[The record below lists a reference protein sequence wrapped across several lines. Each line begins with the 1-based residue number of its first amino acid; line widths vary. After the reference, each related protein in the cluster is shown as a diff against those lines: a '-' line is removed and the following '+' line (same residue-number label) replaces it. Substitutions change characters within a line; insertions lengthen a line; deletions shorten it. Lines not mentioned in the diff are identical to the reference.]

1 MFKNTYQLGNIPNFF
16 HRQIAHTSLFQ
27 MRYDSLVNSK
37 KWPSESSKGSGIS
50 TFCQSDSVKLF
61 CLHPNYY
68 FSNFHCSSLEWQNF
82 LKFDLVDSKCPKFNK
97 WSKFLKNVSCSRHF
111 RPLKLGVLSWHSE
124 WCLALPYQLNILFC
138 CSVTPLRTASCHSSM
153 CRGEL

>member
-61 CLHPNYY
+61 CLYPNYY

-82 LKFDLVDSKCPKFNK
+82 LKFDLVASKWPKFNN
-97 WSKFLKNVSCSRHF
+97 WSTFIKNVTDFIHLRPPQTLSIFLAFWVVVASATLILHIGRSLGHF
-111 RPLKLGVLSWHSE
+111 LEDSKLL
-124 WCLALPYQLNILFC
+124 YLN
-138 CSVTPLRTASCHSSM
+138 V
-153 CRGEL
+153 

>member
-1 MFKNTYQLGNIPNFF
+1 MLKNSYYHKEIQKIFYQQVAQNL
-16 HRQIAHTSLFQ
+16 LFQ
-27 MRYDSLVNSK
+27 MRYDSLFNSK
-37 KWPSESSKGSGIS
+37 KWPSDSSQGLVPH
-50 TFCQSDSVKLF
+50 TFWPSHIVKLPDV
-61 CLHPNYY
+61 LPNYP
-68 FSNFHCSSLEWQNF
+68 FSNLDCSGLEWQNF